1 MRIGVV
7 ADHQRTRLMVS
18 LSVLRAGAALLREAG
33 RARGARRRRWR
44 SLLAG
49 GGGAAVAV
57 RGAGGT
63 VSDNSD
69 RRTFAV
75 AWLALLPASEA
86 LPSSAAA

>member
-1 MRIGVV
+1 
-7 ADHQRTRLMVS
+7 L
-18 LSVLRAGAALLREAG
+18 AGAAA
-33 RARGARRRRWR
+33 
-44 SLLAG
+44 LAG

-57 RGAGGT
+57 RGAGGI